1 MKGFCYNNIKDD
13 IAENVTKR
21 TKKGTI
27 MDEKR
32 NDNDFLM
39 KPKIDFAFKEIM
51 TDEKARIGFLSAVL
65 KIKPEDVKETH
76 ILNPYLGKV
85 HEEDKL
91 GILDVHILMNDDTE
105 IDTEIQ
111 LSEMRVWANRSL
123 FYASKMYTD
132 QIEQGQKYDVL
143 KKCVSISILDFELFK
158 DQEEFYS
165 SFHIREDQRNL
176 LYTDKMEFHVIEL
189 PKLPKER
196 KKDSSDVEL
205 WANFI
210 NSERE
215 EEFDMLAKQNPYI
228 ESAYKKLQIIS
239 QDKEKRLEYEAREK
253 AIRDYNQ
260 SMYEAEQRG
269 IEAGIEIGEQ
279 RGIEAGIKNMAE
291 AYQKFGQ
298 SYKAAKEAVQEKY
311 PNAEETLIDTII
323 QDVYNMQQV

>member
-1 MKGFCYNNIKDD
+1 MDKKLNDD
-13 IAENVTKR
+13 
-21 TKKGTI
+21 
-27 MDEKR
+27 
-32 NDNDFLM
+32 DFLM

-65 KIKPEDVKETH
+65 KIKPEDIKETH

-91 GILDVHILMNDDTE
+91 GILDVHILMNNNTE

-111 LSEMRVWANRSL
+111 LSEMRIWANRSL

-165 SFHIREDQRNL
+165 SFHIREDKKNF

-189 PKLPKER
+189 PKLPKKLKENT
-196 KKDSSDVEL
+196 SDIEL
-205 WANFI
+205 WAKFI
-210 NSERE
+210 NAERE

-239 QDKEKRLEYEAREK
+239 QDKQKRLEYEAREK

-269 IEAGIEIGEQ
+269 IEIGEQRGIEIGEQ

-298 SYKAAKEAVQEKY
+298 SYNAAKEAVQEKY
-311 PNAEETLIDTII
+311 PDLAETLIDTII
-323 QDVYNMQQV
+323 QDVYHQ

>member
-1 MKGFCYNNIKDD
+1 MDKKLNDD
-13 IAENVTKR
+13 
-21 TKKGTI
+21 
-27 MDEKR
+27 
-32 NDNDFLM
+32 DFLM

-51 TDEKARIGFLSAVL
+51 TEEKARIGFLSAVL
-65 KIKPEDVKETH
+65 KIKPEDIKETH

-91 GILDVHILMNDDTE
+91 GILDVHILMNNNTE

-111 LSEMRVWANRSL
+111 LSEMRIWANRSL

-165 SFHIREDQRNL
+165 SFHIREDKKNF

-189 PKLPKER
+189 PKLPKKLKENT
-196 KKDSSDVEL
+196 SDIEL
-205 WANFI
+205 WAKFI
-210 NSERE
+210 NAERE

-239 QDKEKRLEYEAREK
+239 QDKQKRLEYEAREK

-269 IEAGIEIGEQ
+269 IEIGEQRGIEIGEQ

-298 SYKAAKEAVQEKY
+298 SYNAAKEAVQEKY
-311 PNAEETLIDTII
+311 PDLAETLIDTII
-323 QDVYNMQQV
+323 QDVYHQ